1 MSGRGDLPAYTGTGA
16 WPGPVS
22 TVARTTSTIPCPA
35 TISGRP
41 GGRSIPSTRTTG
53 RPDNGSVSRFP
64 ESTKAVRAWA
74 WPLTVRV
81 TVRVHLP
88 SYPRWTK

>member
-1 MSGRGDLPAYTGTGA
+1 MSGRGDLPANTDTGA
-16 WPGPVS
+16 RPGPVS

-41 GGRSIPSTRTTG
+41 GGRSIPSTSTTG
-53 RPDNGSVSRFP
+53 RPERGSVSRFP

-74 WPLTVRV
+74 WPPTVRV

-88 SYPRWTK
+88 S

>member
-1 MSGRGDLPAYTGTGA
+1 MSGRGDLPTYTATG
-16 WPGPVS
+16 PRPSS

-35 TISGRP
+35 TVSGRP
-41 GGRSIPSTRTTG
+41 GGRSIPSTSTTG

-74 WPLTVRV
+74 WPPTVRV
-81 TVRVHLP
+81 MVRVHLP